1 MDAVAPPPVEEARV
15 AVEEEGASA
24 VPPPD
29 TTDPVE
35 HDAAPRPVRGT
46 LVSLTPA
53 SSRAAVD
60 DDVPGSVSVSIADAS
75 SPAAGGP
82 VDHAADDDA
91 DSCVSV
97 ADTASHG
104 VSGPV
109 DDAADMAAVDD
120 GAVDRAP
127 DEAEDQPGSAPATN
141 CHTDAADPDPASTNG
156 SGHHPDPAV
165 AAARGEADPR

>member
-1 MDAVAPPPVEEARV
+1 V

-46 LVSLTPA
+46 SVSVTHA
-53 SSRAAVD
+53 SSRTAVD

-82 VDHAADDDA
+82 VDHAADDAA
-91 DSCVSV
+91 DSSVSV
-97 ADTASHG
+97 ADTTSHG

-109 DDAADMAAVDD
+109 DDAADKAAVDD

-141 CHTDAADPDPASTNG
+141 GHTDAADPDPASTNG